1 MLETVLGVLALVLF
15 LAPFALIVRKAGY
28 SPLWVLVAFV
38 PLGNLLALAVFT
50 LSEWPIEKELQQL
63 KGRPK
68 SPADAKVE
76 TAWELKRLARRVA
89 LIEQLAL
96 PDGPNE
102 SAKQLLDTTDSS
114 AADFFDQTLVSL
126 QQFVDQV
133 TDDEEKAFATSLLN
147 TVKGFEGRM
156 QEG

>member
-1 MLETVLGVLALVLF
+1 MLETVVGVTALVLF

-38 PLGNLLALAVFT
+38 PLGNLLALAAFA

-76 TAWELKRLARRVA
+76 MAWELKRLARRVA
-89 LIEQLAL
+89 LIEQLAS

-102 SAKQLLDTTDSS
+102 SAKQVLEMTDSS
-114 AADFFDQTLVSL
+114 AADFFDQTVVSL
-126 QQFVDQV
+126 QQFVDHA
-133 TDDEEKAFATSLLN
+133 TNDEEKASATSLLK
-147 TVKGFEGRM
+147 TVTGFEGRM